1 MLFQCPSATSVF
13 WLFVVVVTATR
24 RIFTASTHLTDP
36 IPLMRLFVTTLG
48 TALLAATPTSASAQF
63 ASLVYRLGK
72 DTVAIEQFT
81 RSATG
86 MTGEMV
92 QRSGAAVARYQ
103 YKITLAKNGR
113 PTTASIKRLNADGSL
128 PPNTPSDTRFTVT
141 ADSIVRETVF
151 ADSTPRRAFAAT
163 QAMINFPTFIYGP
176 TELLATLA
184 KSKAA
189 VDSIPALGLTG
200 NLGVTGITSAGGDSL
215 RLRGG
220 AYAMLLRFDA
230 NQRLQSVDGSFTT
243 NKSVGTRGAGS
254 LDLAALAK
262 SMKPTGTLSL
272 RETAR
277 GAFGQGG
284 MVLVDY
290 GRPSVRDR
298 TVWGGTLVPFDTV
311 WRTGANDAT
320 HLFTSRTLTMGDVV
334 VPPGAYTLF
343 VQHTRTGTWLLV
355 NKQVGQWGTVYSAA
369 NDLGRV
375 PMQMSATPSHVE
387 EFTIVVRA
395 INPTRGAIEMSWG
408 PGMVSVPFTAT
419 AVRP

>member
-1 MLFQCPSATSVF
+1 
-13 WLFVVVVTATR
+13 
-24 RIFTASTHLTDP
+24 
-36 IPLMRLFVTTLG
+36 MRLFVTTLAAG
-48 TALLAATPTSASAQF
+48 TALLAATSTSASAQQ

-81 RSATG
+81 RTATG

-103 YKITLAKNGR
+103 YTITLAKNGR

-151 ADSTPRRAFAAT
+151 ADSTPRRAFAAK

-176 TELLATLA
+176 TELLAGLA
-184 KSKAA
+184 KTKAA
-189 VDSIPALGLTG
+189 VDSLPALGLTG
-200 NLGVTGITSAGGDSL
+200 NLGFTGITPAGGDSL
-215 RLRGG
+215 RMRGG
-220 AYAMLLRFDA
+220 AYAMILRFDA
-230 NQRLQSVDGSFTT
+230 NQRLQSVDGSLTT
-243 NKSVGTRGAGS
+243 NKSTGMRGAGS
-254 LDLAALAK
+254 LDIAAIAK

-284 MVLVDY
+284 MVLIDY

-298 TVWGGTLVPFDTV
+298 TVWGGTLVPFDSV

-343 VQHTRTGTWLLV
+343 VQHTRTGTWLIV

-369 NDLGRV
+369 NDLARV

-395 INPTRGAIEMSWG
+395 INPTRGTIEMSWG
-408 PGMVSVPFTAT
+408 PSMMSVPFTAT
-419 AVRP
+419 VGSAPAARP

>member
-1 MLFQCPSATSVF
+1 
-13 WLFVVVVTATR
+13 
-24 RIFTASTHLTDP
+24 
-36 IPLMRLFVTTLG
+36 MRLFVTTLATG
-48 TALLAATPTSASAQF
+48 TALLAATSTAASAQQ

-72 DTVAIEQFT
+72 DTIAIEQFT
-81 RSATG
+81 RTATG

-103 YKITLAKNGR
+103 YTITLAKNGR

-128 PPNTPSDTRFTVT
+128 PPNSPSDTRFTVT

-151 ADSTPRRAFAAT
+151 ADSTPRRAFAAK

-176 TELLATLA
+176 TELLANLA
-184 KSKAA
+184 NSKAA
-189 VDSIPALGLTG
+189 VDSLPALGLTG
-200 NLGVTGITSAGGDSL
+200 NLGFTGITLAGGDSV
-215 RLRGG
+215 RMRGG
-220 AYAMLLRFDA
+220 AYAMILRFDA
-230 NQRLQSVDGSFTT
+230 SQRLQSVDGSFTT
-243 NKSVGTRGAGS
+243 NKSVGTRGAGR
-254 LDLAALAK
+254 LDIAAIAK

-284 MVLVDY
+284 MVLIDY

-320 HLFTSRTLTMGDVV
+320 HLFTSRTLTMGDVII
-334 VPPGAYTLF
+334 PPGAYTLF
-343 VQHTRTGTWLLV
+343 VQHTRTGTWLIV

-375 PMQMSATPSHVE
+375 PMQMTATPSHVE

-408 PGMVSVPFTAT
+408 PSMMSAPFTAT
-419 AVRP
+419 VVRP

>member
-1 MLFQCPSATSVF
+1 
-13 WLFVVVVTATR
+13 
-24 RIFTASTHLTDP
+24 
-36 IPLMRLFVTTLG
+36 MRLFVTTLAAG
-48 TALLAATPTSASAQF
+48 TALLAATSTSASAQQ

-72 DTVAIEQFT
+72 DTVAIEQYT
-81 RSATG
+81 RTATG

-103 YKITLAKNGR
+103 YTITLAKNGR

-151 ADSTPRRAFAAT
+151 ADSTPRRAFAAK

-176 TELLATLA
+176 TELLAGLA
-184 KSKAA
+184 KTKAA
-189 VDSIPALGLTG
+189 VDSLPALGLTG
-200 NLGVTGITSAGGDSL
+200 NLGLTGITSAGGDSV

-243 NKSVGTRGAGS
+243 NKSVGTRGSA
-254 LDLAALAK
+254 LDIVAIAK

-284 MVLVDY
+284 MVIVDY

-395 INPTRGAIEMSWG
+395 INATRGAIEMSWG
-408 PGMVSVPFTAT
+408 PGMMSVPFTAT
-419 AVRP
+419 VGSATAVRP

>member
-1 MLFQCPSATSVF
+1 MRHLAASLAASSA
-13 WLFVVVVTATR
+13 L
-24 RIFTASTHLTDP
+24 L
-36 IPLMRLFVTTLG
+36 TTL
-48 TALLAATPTSASAQF
+48 ASAQP

-72 DTVAIEQFT
+72 DTVAIEQYT

-103 YKITLAKNGR
+103 YTITLAKNGR

-128 PPNTPSDTRFTVT
+128 PPNTASDTRFTVT

-163 QAMINFPTFIYGP
+163 QPMINFPTFVYGP
-176 TELLATLA
+176 TELLAGLA
-184 KSKAA
+184 KTKAT
-189 VDSIPALGLTG
+189 VDSLPALGLTG
-200 NLGVTGITSAGGDSL
+200 NLGFTGITPAGSDAL

-220 AYAMLLRFDA
+220 AYAMVLRFDA
-230 NQRLQSVDGSFTT
+230 NQRLQSVDGSLTT
-243 NKSVGTRGAGS
+243 NKSVGTRGAGG
-254 LDLAALAK
+254 LDIAAIAK

-284 MVLVDY
+284 MVLIDY

-298 TVWGGTLVPFDTV
+298 TVWGGTLVPFDSV

-343 VQHTRTGTWLLV
+343 VQHTRTGTFLIV
-355 NKQVGQWGTVYSAA
+355 NKQVGMWGTVYSTT

-375 PMQMSATPSHVE
+375 PMQMTATPSHVE
-387 EFTIVVRA
+387 EFTIAVRA
-395 INPTRGAIEMSWG
+395 INATRGAIEMSWG
-408 PGMVSVPFTAT
+408 PSMLSAPFTAAVGSAT

>member
-1 MLFQCPSATSVF
+1 
-13 WLFVVVVTATR
+13 
-24 RIFTASTHLTDP
+24 
-36 IPLMRLFVTTLG
+36 MRLFVTTLATG
-48 TALLAATPTSASAQF
+48 TALLAATPLSAQQ

-72 DTVAIEQFT
+72 DTVAIEQYVRT
-81 RSATG
+81 AAG

-103 YKITLAKNGR
+103 YTITLAKNGR
-113 PTTASIKRLNADGSL
+113 PTTASITRLNADGSL
-128 PPNTPSDTRFTVT
+128 APNSPNPTRFTVT
-141 ADSIVRETVF
+141 ADSIVREAVF
-151 ADSTPRRAFAAT
+151 ADSTQRRAFAAK

-176 TELLATLA
+176 TELLAGLA

-189 VDSIPALGLTG
+189 VDSIPALGLAG
-200 NLGVTGITSAGGDSL
+200 NLGFTGIVPAGGDSV

-220 AYAMLLRFDA
+220 AYAMILRFDA
-230 NQRLQSVDGSFTT
+230 NNTLQRVDGSYTT
-243 NKSVGTRGAGS
+243 NKSTATRGAGG
-254 LDLAALAK
+254 LDIAAIAK

-284 MVLVDY
+284 MVLIDY

-298 TVWGGTLVPFDTV
+298 SVWGGTLVPFDTV

-320 HLFTSRTLTMGDVV
+320 HLFTSRTLTMGDLL

-343 VQHTRTGTWLLV
+343 VQHTRTGTWLIV

-375 PMQMSATPSHVE
+375 PMQMTAAPSHVE
-387 EFTIVVRA
+387 EFTITVRSLG
-395 INPTRGAIEMSWG
+395 PTRGAIEMSWG
-408 PGMVSVPFTAT
+408 PNMMSVPFTAT
-419 AVRP
+419 VGSATAVRP

>member
-1 MLFQCPSATSVF
+1 
-13 WLFVVVVTATR
+13 
-24 RIFTASTHLTDP
+24 
-36 IPLMRLFVTTLG
+36 
-48 TALLAATPTSASAQF
+48 
-63 ASLVYRLGK
+63 
-72 DTVAIEQFT
+72 
-81 RSATG
+81 
-86 MTGEMV
+86 
-92 QRSGAAVARYQ
+92 VARYQ
-103 YKITLAKNGR
+103 YTITLAKNGR

-151 ADSTPRRAFAAT
+151 ADSTPRRAFAAK

-176 TELLATLA
+176 TELLAGLA
-184 KSKAA
+184 KTKAA
-189 VDSIPALGLTG
+189 VDSLPALGLTG
-200 NLGVTGITSAGGDSL
+200 NLGFTGITPAGGDSV

-220 AYAMLLRFDA
+220 AYAMILRFDA
-230 NQRLQSVDGSFTT
+230 SQRLQSVDGSFTT

-254 LDLAALAK
+254 LDMAAIAK

-284 MVLVDY
+284 MVLIDY

-298 TVWGGTLVPFDTV
+298 SVWGGTLVPFDTV

-320 HLFTSRTLTMGDVV
+320 HLFTSRTLTMGDLV

-343 VQHTRTGTWLLV
+343 VQHTRTGTWLIV

-369 NDLGRV
+369 NDVGRV

-408 PGMVSVPFTAT
+408 PSMMSAPFTAT
-419 AVRP
+419 VVRP

>member
-1 MLFQCPSATSVF
+1 
-13 WLFVVVVTATR
+13 
-24 RIFTASTHLTDP
+24 
-36 IPLMRLFVTTLG
+36 MRLFVTILATG
-48 TALLAATPTSASAQF
+48 TALLAATSASASAQQ

-72 DTVAIEQFT
+72 DTVAIEQYT
-81 RSATG
+81 RTATG

-103 YKITLAKNGR
+103 YTITLAKNGR
-113 PTTASIKRLNADGSL
+113 PATASIKRLNADGSL

-141 ADSIVRETVF
+141 ADSIVREAVF
-151 ADSTPRRAFAAT
+151 ADSTPRRAFAAK

-176 TELLATLA
+176 TELLAALA
-184 KSKAA
+184 KTKAP
-189 VDSIPALGLTG
+189 VDSLPALGLTG
-200 NLGVTGITSAGGDSL
+200 NLGVTGITTAGGDSV

-220 AYAMLLRFDA
+220 AYAMILRFDA
-230 NQRLQSVDGSFTT
+230 NQRLQSVDGALTT

-254 LDLAALAK
+254 LDIAAIAK
-262 SMKPTGTLSL
+262 NMKPTGTLSL

-284 MVLVDY
+284 MVIVDY

-343 VQHTRTGTWLLV
+343 VQHTRMGTWLLV
-355 NKQVGQWGTVYSAA
+355 NKQVGQWGTIYSAA

-387 EFTIVVRA
+387 EFTIVVRS

-408 PGMVSVPFTAT
+408 PSMVSAPFTAT

>member
-1 MLFQCPSATSVF
+1 
-13 WLFVVVVTATR
+13 
-24 RIFTASTHLTDP
+24 
-36 IPLMRLFVTTLG
+36 MRLFVTTLATG
-48 TALLAATPTSASAQF
+48 TALLAATPTSASAQQ
-63 ASLVYRLGK
+63 ASIVYRLGK
-72 DTVAIEQFT
+72 DTVAIEQYT
-81 RSATG
+81 RTATG

-103 YKITLAKNGR
+103 YTITLAKNGR

-141 ADSIVRETVF
+141 ADSIVREAVF
-151 ADSTPRRAFAAT
+151 ADSTPRRAFAAK

-176 TELLATLA
+176 TELLAGLA
-184 KSKAA
+184 KTKAA
-189 VDSIPALGLTG
+189 VDSLPALGLTG
-200 NLGVTGITSAGGDSL
+200 NLGLTGITAAGGDSL

-243 NKSVGTRGAGS
+243 NKSVGTRGGA
-254 LDLAALAK
+254 LDIAAIAK

-284 MVLVDY
+284 MVIVDY

-298 TVWGGTLVPFDTV
+298 TVWGGTLVPFDSV

-320 HLFTSRTLTMGDVV
+320 HMFTSRTLTMGDVV

-395 INPTRGAIEMSWG
+395 INATRGAIEMSWG
-408 PGMVSVPFTAT
+408 PGMMSVPFTAT
-419 AVRP
+419 VGSATAVRP

>member
-1 MLFQCPSATSVF
+1 
-13 WLFVVVVTATR
+13 
-24 RIFTASTHLTDP
+24 
-36 IPLMRLFVTTLG
+36 MRLFVTTLATG
-48 TALLAATPTSASAQF
+48 TALLAATPTSASAQQ

-72 DTVAIEQFT
+72 DTVAIEQYT
-81 RSATG
+81 RTATG

-103 YKITLAKNGR
+103 YTITLAKNGR

-141 ADSIVRETVF
+141 ADSIVREAVF
-151 ADSTPRRAFAAT
+151 ADSTPRRAFVAT

-176 TELLATLA
+176 TELLAGLA
-184 KSKAA
+184 KTKAA
-189 VDSIPALGLTG
+189 VDSLPALGLTG
-200 NLGVTGITSAGGDSL
+200 NLGLTGITAAGGDSL

-243 NKSVGTRGAGS
+243 NKSVGTRGGA
-254 LDLAALAK
+254 LDIAAIAK

-284 MVLVDY
+284 MVIVDY

-298 TVWGGTLVPFDTV
+298 TVWGGTLVPFDSV

-395 INPTRGAIEMSWG
+395 INATRGAIEMSWG
-408 PGMVSVPFTAT
+408 PGMMSVPFTAT
-419 AVRP
+419 VGSATAVRP

>member
-1 MLFQCPSATSVF
+1 
-13 WLFVVVVTATR
+13 
-24 RIFTASTHLTDP
+24 
-36 IPLMRLFVTTLG
+36 MRLFVTTLATG
-48 TALLAATPTSASAQF
+48 TALLAATSTSASAQQ

-72 DTVAIEQFT
+72 DTVAIEQYT
-81 RSATG
+81 RTATG

-103 YKITLAKNGR
+103 YTITLAKNGR

-141 ADSIVRETVF
+141 ADSIVREAVF
-151 ADSTPRRAFAAT
+151 ADSTPRRAFAAK

-176 TELLATLA
+176 TELLAGLA
-184 KSKAA
+184 KTKAA
-189 VDSIPALGLTG
+189 VDSLPALGLTG
-200 NLGVTGITSAGGDSL
+200 NLGLTGITAAGGDSL

-243 NKSVGTRGAGS
+243 NKSVGTRGGA
-254 LDLAALAK
+254 LDIAAIAK

-284 MVLVDY
+284 MVIVDY

-298 TVWGGTLVPFDTV
+298 TVWGGTLVPFDSV

-395 INPTRGAIEMSWG
+395 INATRGAIEMSWG
-408 PGMVSVPFTAT
+408 PGMMSVPFTAT
-419 AVRP
+419 VGSATAVRP

>member
-1 MLFQCPSATSVF
+1 
-13 WLFVVVVTATR
+13 
-24 RIFTASTHLTDP
+24 
-36 IPLMRLFVTTLG
+36 MRLFVTTLATG
-48 TALLAATPTSASAQF
+48 TALLTATPTSASAQQ

-72 DTVAIEQFT
+72 DTVAIEQYT
-81 RSATG
+81 RTATG

-103 YKITLAKNGR
+103 YTITLAKNGR

-151 ADSTPRRAFAAT
+151 ADSTPRRAFAAK

-176 TELLATLA
+176 TELLAGLA
-184 KSKAA
+184 KTKAA
-189 VDSIPALGLTG
+189 VDSLPALGLTG
-200 NLGVTGITSAGGDSL
+200 NLGLTGITSAGGDSV

-243 NKSVGTRGAGS
+243 NKSVGTRGSA
-254 LDLAALAK
+254 LDIVAIAK

-284 MVLVDY
+284 MVIVDY

-395 INPTRGAIEMSWG
+395 INATRGAIEMSWG
-408 PGMVSVPFTAT
+408 PGMMSVPFTAT
-419 AVRP
+419 VGSATAVRP

>member
-1 MLFQCPSATSVF
+1 
-13 WLFVVVVTATR
+13 
-24 RIFTASTHLTDP
+24 
-36 IPLMRLFVTTLG
+36 MRLFVTTLG
-48 TALLAATPTSASAQF
+48 TALLAATPTSASAQS

-72 DTVAIEQFT
+72 DTVAIEQYT
-81 RSATG
+81 RTATG

-92 QRSGAAVARYQ
+92 QRSGATVARYQ
-103 YKITLAKNGR
+103 YTITLAKNGR

-243 NKSVGTRGAGS
+243 NKSVGTRGASS

-284 MVLVDY
+284 IVIVDY

>member
-1 MLFQCPSATSVF
+1 
-13 WLFVVVVTATR
+13 
-24 RIFTASTHLTDP
+24 
-36 IPLMRLFVTTLG
+36 MRLFVTILATG
-48 TALLAATPTSASAQF
+48 TALLAATSASASAQQ

-72 DTVAIEQFT
+72 DTVAIEQYT
-81 RSATG
+81 RTATG

-103 YKITLAKNGR
+103 YTITLAKNGR
-113 PTTASIKRLNADGSL
+113 PATASIKRLNADGSL

-141 ADSIVRETVF
+141 ADSIVREAVF
-151 ADSTPRRAFAAT
+151 ADSTPRRAFAAK

-176 TELLATLA
+176 TELLAGLA

-189 VDSIPALGLTG
+189 VDSIPALGLAG
-200 NLGVTGITSAGGDSL
+200 NLGFTGIVPAGGDSV
-215 RLRGG
+215 RMRGG
-220 AYAMLLRFDA
+220 AYAMILRFDA
-230 NQRLQSVDGSFTT
+230 NNALQRVDGSYTT
-243 NKSVGTRGAGS
+243 NKSIATRGGA
-254 LDLAALAK
+254 LDIAALAK

-284 MVLVDY
+284 MVIVDY

-355 NKQVGQWGTVYSAA
+355 NKQVGQWGTIYSAA

-387 EFTIVVRA
+387 EFTIVVRS

-408 PGMVSVPFTAT
+408 PSMVSAPFTAT

>member
-1 MLFQCPSATSVF
+1 
-13 WLFVVVVTATR
+13 
-24 RIFTASTHLTDP
+24 
-36 IPLMRLFVTTLG
+36 MRLFVTTLAAG
-48 TALLAATPTSASAQF
+48 TALLAATSTSASAQQ

-72 DTVAIEQFT
+72 DTVAIEQYT
-81 RSATG
+81 RTATG

-103 YKITLAKNGR
+103 YTITLAKNGR

-151 ADSTPRRAFAAT
+151 ADSTPRRAFAAK

-176 TELLATLA
+176 TELLAGLA
-184 KSKAA
+184 KTKAA
-189 VDSIPALGLTG
+189 VDSLPALGLTG
-200 NLGVTGITSAGGDSL
+200 NLGLTGITSAGGDSV

-243 NKSVGTRGAGS
+243 NKSVGTRGSA
-254 LDLAALAK
+254 LDIVAIAK

-284 MVLVDY
+284 MVIVDY

-298 TVWGGTLVPFDTV
+298 TVWGGTLVPFDSV

-395 INPTRGAIEMSWG
+395 INATRGAIEMSWG
-408 PGMVSVPFTAT
+408 PGMMSVPFTAT
-419 AVRP
+419 VGSATAVRP

>member
-1 MLFQCPSATSVF
+1 
-13 WLFVVVVTATR
+13 
-24 RIFTASTHLTDP
+24 
-36 IPLMRLFVTTLG
+36 
-48 TALLAATPTSASAQF
+48 
-63 ASLVYRLGK
+63 
-72 DTVAIEQFT
+72 
-81 RSATG
+81 

-103 YKITLAKNGR
+103 YTITLGKNGR
-113 PTTASIKRLNADGSL
+113 PTTASITRLNADGSL
-128 PPNTPSDTRFTVT
+128 PPNSPSPTRFTVT
-141 ADSIVRETVF
+141 ADSIVREAVF
-151 ADSTPRRAFAAT
+151 ADSTQRRAFAAK

-176 TELLATLA
+176 TELLAGLA

-189 VDSIPALGLTG
+189 VDSIPALGLAG
-200 NLGVTGITSAGGDSL
+200 NLGFTGIVPAGGDSV

-220 AYAMLLRFDA
+220 AYAMILRFDA
-230 NQRLQSVDGSFTT
+230 NNTLQRVDGSYTT
-243 NKSVGTRGAGS
+243 NKSTATRGAGG
-254 LDLAALAK
+254 LDIAAIAK

-284 MVLVDY
+284 MVLIDY

-298 TVWGGTLVPFDTV
+298 SVWGGTLVPFDTV

-320 HLFTSRTLTMGDVV
+320 HLFTSRTLTMGDLV

-343 VQHTRTGTWLLV
+343 VQHTRTGTWLIV

-375 PMQMSATPSHVE
+375 PMQMTAAPSHVE
-387 EFTIVVRA
+387 EFTITVRSLG
-395 INPTRGAIEMSWG
+395 PTRGAIEMSWG
-408 PGMVSVPFTAT
+408 PSTMSVPFTAT
-419 AVRP
+419 VGSATAVRP

>member
-1 MLFQCPSATSVF
+1 
-13 WLFVVVVTATR
+13 
-24 RIFTASTHLTDP
+24 
-36 IPLMRLFVTTLG
+36 
-48 TALLAATPTSASAQF
+48 
-63 ASLVYRLGK
+63 
-72 DTVAIEQFT
+72 
-81 RSATG
+81 
-86 MTGEMV
+86 
-92 QRSGAAVARYQ
+92 
-103 YKITLAKNGR
+103 
-113 PTTASIKRLNADGSL
+113 
-128 PPNTPSDTRFTVT
+128 VT

-151 ADSTPRRAFAAT
+151 ADSTPRRAFAAK

-176 TELLATLA
+176 TELLAGLA
-184 KSKAA
+184 KTKAA
-189 VDSIPALGLTG
+189 VDSLPALGLTG
-200 NLGVTGITSAGGDSL
+200 NLGLTGITSAGGDSV

-243 NKSVGTRGAGS
+243 NKSVGTRGSA
-254 LDLAALAK
+254 LDIVAIAK

-284 MVLVDY
+284 MVIVDY

-395 INPTRGAIEMSWG
+395 INATRGTIEMSWG
-408 PGMVSVPFTAT
+408 PGMMSVPFTAT
-419 AVRP
+419 VGSATAVRP

>member
-1 MLFQCPSATSVF
+1 
-13 WLFVVVVTATR
+13 
-24 RIFTASTHLTDP
+24 
-36 IPLMRLFVTTLG
+36 MRLFVTTLAAG
-48 TALLAATPTSASAQF
+48 TALLAATPTSASAQQ

-72 DTVAIEQFT
+72 DTVAIEQYT
-81 RSATG
+81 RTATG

-103 YKITLAKNGR
+103 YTITLAKNGR

-151 ADSTPRRAFAAT
+151 ADSTPRRAFAAK

-176 TELLATLA
+176 TELLAGLA
-184 KSKAA
+184 KTKAA
-189 VDSIPALGLTG
+189 VDSLPALGLTG
-200 NLGVTGITSAGGDSL
+200 NLGLTGITSAGGDSV

-230 NQRLQSVDGSFTT
+230 NQRLQSVDDSFTT
-243 NKSVGTRGAGS
+243 NKSVGTRGSA
-254 LDLAALAK
+254 LDIVAIAK

-284 MVLVDY
+284 MVIVDY

-395 INPTRGAIEMSWG
+395 INATRGAIEMSWG
-408 PGMVSVPFTAT
+408 PGMMSVPFTAT
-419 AVRP
+419 VGSATAVRP

>member
-1 MLFQCPSATSVF
+1 
-13 WLFVVVVTATR
+13 
-24 RIFTASTHLTDP
+24 
-36 IPLMRLFVTTLG
+36 MRLFVTTLATG
-48 TALLAATPTSASAQF
+48 TALLAATSTSASAQQ

-72 DTVAIEQFT
+72 DTVAIEQYT
-81 RSATG
+81 RTATG

-103 YKITLAKNGR
+103 YTITLAKNGR

-151 ADSTPRRAFAAT
+151 ADSTPRRAFAAK

-176 TELLATLA
+176 TELLAGLA
-184 KSKAA
+184 KTKAA
-189 VDSIPALGLTG
+189 VDSLPALGLTG
-200 NLGVTGITSAGGDSL
+200 NLGLTGITSAGGDSV

-243 NKSVGTRGAGS
+243 NKSVGTRGSA
-254 LDLAALAK
+254 LDIVAIAK

-284 MVLVDY
+284 MVIVDY

-298 TVWGGTLVPFDTV
+298 TVWGGTLVPFDSV

-395 INPTRGAIEMSWG
+395 INATRGAIEMSWG
-408 PGMVSVPFTAT
+408 PGMMSVPFTAT
-419 AVRP
+419 VGSATAVRP

>member
-1 MLFQCPSATSVF
+1 
-13 WLFVVVVTATR
+13 
-24 RIFTASTHLTDP
+24 
-36 IPLMRLFVTTLG
+36 MRLFVTTLATG
-48 TALLAATPTSASAQF
+48 TALLAATPLSAQQ

-72 DTVAIEQFT
+72 DTVAIEQYVRT
-81 RSATG
+81 AAG

-103 YKITLAKNGR
+103 YTITLAKNGR
-113 PTTASIKRLNADGSL
+113 PTTASITRLNADGSL
-128 PPNTPSDTRFTVT
+128 APNSPNPTRFTVT
-141 ADSIVRETVF
+141 ADSIVREAVF
-151 ADSTPRRAFAAT
+151 ADSTQRRAFAAK

-176 TELLATLA
+176 TELLAGLA

-189 VDSIPALGLTG
+189 VDSIPALGLAG
-200 NLGVTGITSAGGDSL
+200 NLGFTGIVPAGGDSV

-220 AYAMLLRFDA
+220 AYAMILRFDA
-230 NQRLQSVDGSFTT
+230 NNTLQRVDGSYTT
-243 NKSVGTRGAGS
+243 NKSTATRGAGG
-254 LDLAALAK
+254 LDIAAIAK

-284 MVLVDY
+284 MVLIDY

-298 TVWGGTLVPFDTV
+298 SVWGGTLVPFDTV

-320 HLFTSRTLTMGDVV
+320 HLFTSRTLTMGDLV

-343 VQHTRTGTWLLV
+343 VQHTRTGTWLIV

-375 PMQMSATPSHVE
+375 PMQMTAAPSHVE
-387 EFTIVVRA
+387 EFTITVRSLG
-395 INPTRGAIEMSWG
+395 PTRGAIEMSWG
-408 PGMVSVPFTAT
+408 PNMMSVPFTAT
-419 AVRP
+419 VGSATAVRP

>member
-1 MLFQCPSATSVF
+1 
-13 WLFVVVVTATR
+13 
-24 RIFTASTHLTDP
+24 
-36 IPLMRLFVTTLG
+36 MRLFVTTLATG
-48 TALLAATPTSASAQF
+48 TALLAATPTSASAQQ

-72 DTVAIEQFT
+72 DTVAIEQYT
-81 RSATG
+81 RTATG

-103 YKITLAKNGR
+103 YTITLAKNGR

-141 ADSIVRETVF
+141 ADSIVREAVF
-151 ADSTPRRAFAAT
+151 ADSTPRRAFAAK

-176 TELLATLA
+176 TELLAGLA

-189 VDSIPALGLTG
+189 VDSLPALGLTG
-200 NLGVTGITSAGGDSL
+200 NLGLTGITAAGGDSL

-243 NKSVGTRGAGS
+243 NKSVGTRGGA
-254 LDLAALAK
+254 LDIAAIAK

-284 MVLVDY
+284 MVIVDY

-298 TVWGGTLVPFDTV
+298 TVWGGTLVPFDSV

-395 INPTRGAIEMSWG
+395 INATRGAIEMSWG
-408 PGMVSVPFTAT
+408 PGMMSVPFTAT
-419 AVRP
+419 VGSATAVRP

>member
-1 MLFQCPSATSVF
+1 
-13 WLFVVVVTATR
+13 
-24 RIFTASTHLTDP
+24 
-36 IPLMRLFVTTLG
+36 MRLFVTTLATG
-48 TALLAATPTSASAQF
+48 TALLAATPTSASAQQ
-63 ASLVYRLGK
+63 ASVVYRLGK
-72 DTVAIEQFT
+72 DTVAIEQYT
-81 RSATG
+81 RTATG

-103 YKITLAKNGR
+103 YTITLAKNGR

-141 ADSIVRETVF
+141 ADSIVREAVF

-176 TELLATLA
+176 TELLAGLA

-189 VDSIPALGLTG
+189 VDSLPALGLTG
-200 NLGVTGITSAGGDSL
+200 NLGLTGITAAGGDSL

-243 NKSVGTRGAGS
+243 NKSVGTRGGA
-254 LDLAALAK
+254 LDIAAIAK

-284 MVLVDY
+284 MVIVDY

-298 TVWGGTLVPFDTV
+298 TVWGGTLVPFDSV

-320 HLFTSRTLTMGDVV
+320 HMFTSRTLTMGDVV

-395 INPTRGAIEMSWG
+395 INATRGAIEMSWG
-408 PGMVSVPFTAT
+408 PGMMSVPFTAT
-419 AVRP
+419 VGSATAVRP

>member
-1 MLFQCPSATSVF
+1 
-13 WLFVVVVTATR
+13 
-24 RIFTASTHLTDP
+24 
-36 IPLMRLFVTTLG
+36 MRLFVTTLAAG
-48 TALLAATPTSASAQF
+48 TALLAATSTSASAQQ

-72 DTVAIEQFT
+72 DTVAIEQYT
-81 RSATG
+81 RTATG

-103 YKITLAKNGR
+103 YTITLAKNGR

-151 ADSTPRRAFAAT
+151 ADSTPRRAFAAK

-176 TELLATLA
+176 TELLAGLA
-184 KSKAA
+184 KTKAA
-189 VDSIPALGLTG
+189 VDSLPALGLTG
-200 NLGVTGITSAGGDSL
+200 NLGLTGITSAGGDSV

-243 NKSVGTRGAGS
+243 NKSVGTRGSA
-254 LDLAALAK
+254 LDIVAIAK

-284 MVLVDY
+284 MVIVDY

-320 HLFTSRTLTMGDVV
+320 HLFTSRTLTMGDVI

-343 VQHTRTGTWLLV
+343 VQHARTGTWLLV
-355 NKQVGQWGTVYSAA
+355 NKQVGQWGTIYSAA

-395 INPTRGAIEMSWG
+395 INATRGAIEMSWG
-408 PGMVSVPFTAT
+408 PSMVSVPFTAT
-419 AVRP
+419 VGSATAVRP

>member
-1 MLFQCPSATSVF
+1 
-13 WLFVVVVTATR
+13 
-24 RIFTASTHLTDP
+24 
-36 IPLMRLFVTTLG
+36 
-48 TALLAATPTSASAQF
+48 
-63 ASLVYRLGK
+63 
-72 DTVAIEQFT
+72 
-81 RSATG
+81 
-86 MTGEMV
+86 
-92 QRSGAAVARYQ
+92 
-103 YKITLAKNGR
+103 
-113 PTTASIKRLNADGSL
+113 
-128 PPNTPSDTRFTVT
+128 
-141 ADSIVRETVF
+141 VREAVF
-151 ADSTPRRAFAAT
+151 ADSTPRRAFAAK

-176 TELLATLA
+176 TELLAGLA

-189 VDSIPALGLTG
+189 VDSIPALGLAG
-200 NLGVTGITSAGGDSL
+200 NLGFTGIVPAGGDSV
-215 RLRGG
+215 RMRGG
-220 AYAMLLRFDA
+220 AYAMILRFDA
-230 NQRLQSVDGSFTT
+230 NNTLQRVDGSYTT
-243 NKSVGTRGAGS
+243 NKSIATRGGA
-254 LDLAALAK
+254 LDIAAIAK

-284 MVLVDY
+284 MVIVDY

-298 TVWGGTLVPFDTV
+298 TVWGGALVPFDTV

-355 NKQVGQWGTVYSAA
+355 NKQVGQWGTIYSAA

-395 INPTRGAIEMSWG
+395 MGPTRGAIEMSWG
-408 PGMVSVPFTAT
+408 PSMVSVPFTAT
-419 AVRP
+419 VGSATAVRP